1 MAKIT
6 FYGLSPAH
14 SLLYGIKHKYIT
26 KELCIE
32 NWKKRAIVRN
42 GKYIYIQKGKELV
55 KNNTDR
61 TIYGVFIN
69 EWDDRHRFDTVE
81 DAIDFANS
89 YHNKEGIYPS
99 QFEPGW
105 HIGPIMKFP
114 KKEQK

>member
-1 MAKIT
+1 MKNIYLKTEPAGEIGFGKLDDENIKVIKSLIKSK
-6 FYGLSPAH
+6 GL
-14 SLLYGIKHKYIT
+14 
-26 KELCIE
+26 
-32 NWKKRAIVRN
+32 
-42 GKYIYIQKGKELV
+42 
-55 KNNTDR
+55 KNSEFIDGPHNFTQQSA
-61 TIYGVFIN
+61 YGVFIN

-89 YHNKEGIYPS
+89 YHNKEGIYPD